1 MGWLSRL
8 LGGAQ
13 VAGANG
19 AQAPWQTP
27 PIAPPQQ
34 NQPQQFRV
42 DAPVMQPIGQAP
54 PQGQLRV
61 DAPTIQPMGQPAP
74 AAPQRGGAGL
84 LGRFLGGAQPQQ
96 STASGAPQAPTIRSN
111 PLTFALGGQNALNS
125 MFQNQLAQQQQVLAN
140 QAEQRN
146 QQAFGMQ
153 QTQFGW
159 QNEERQQEREQR
171 ERYEEWARGQTDNP
185 LATINPEVAFQ
196 TEAEA
201 RAAARQP
208 LTPYQR
214 ETLELQRRGLDIDAI
229 RANNSRTAPLS
240 PAQERLYRND
250 YEDAQQD
257 FATQVGPQV
266 MAAMSWAT
274 QIGPNGEPPQGA
286 PTADVLVND
295 QGLLRAVARLQT
307 GVGVL
312 TEGEVR
318 DTVGNNLA
326 NQLQEQGASFNLNT
340 RLRPEVRGALAR
352 LVQDGSRRVASRAWS
367 GRDNAL
373 AAYEAATG
381 RTPAGWSLPQFVHPD
396 DMGSLNAAERIAG
409 SQGAPALRPNDV
421 RIAPSGREYRYVG
434 RGNWLPI
441 GEGNTAGYQAG
452 REQRQTRA
460 RQAPERPR
468 GVPPEAVWNAERQRW
483 VAP

>member
-159 QNEERQQEREQR
+159 GQEDRQRQAEQRRAWQTAVEGETDENRRRQLLAIGPDAYGDFLARERQMEFQARE
-171 ERYEEWARGQTDNP
+171 GQLDRDAQMRAASLRAANENP
-185 LATINPEVAFQ
+185 LGRMFQ
-196 TEAEA
+196 
-201 RAAARQP
+201 
-208 LTPYQR
+208 
-214 ETLELQRRGLDIDAI
+214 
-229 RANNSRTAPLS
+229 SM
-240 PAQERLYRND
+240 
-250 YEDAQQD
+250 DAQQLGGMNQR
-257 FATQVGPQV
+257 A
-266 MAAMSWAT
+266 S
-274 QIGPNGEPPQGA
+274 
-286 PTADVLVND
+286 VL
-295 QGLLRAVARLQT
+295 QAQTLPALRQ
-307 GVGVL
+307 
-312 TEGEVR
+312 VR
-318 DTVGNNLA
+318 DNIMRAGQSATGQPIDYNSRIVLNRVFNGQGNDRQALETWRA
-326 NQLQEQGASFNLNT
+326 
-340 RLRPEVRGALAR
+340 RILRPALEMLPPGPATDR
-352 LVQDGSRRVASRAWS
+352 DVALVMENFANPNMQLGS
-367 GRDNAL
+367 AL
-373 AAYEAATG
+373 
-381 RTPAGWSLPQFVHPD
+381 SLID
-396 DMGSLNAAERIAG
+396 ERIAAAEREVIQAQAANDFFGQADGLTGTRNQSGQDWPTFLSERMASAPG
-409 SQGAPALRPNDV
+409 SSPLPDGRGGPQQPSAPSLPVGTVRDGYRYTGGDPGSPSSWV
-421 RIAPSGREYRYVG
+421 RINTPSQRTRELNN
-434 RGNWLPI
+434 GNL
-441 GEGNTAGYQAG
+441 
-452 REQRQTRA
+452 R
-460 RQAPERPR
+460 
-468 GVPPEAVWNAERQRW
+468 
-483 VAP
+483 